1 MDKNTIISVLIRLLN
16 EKREGLILLNGEWG
30 VGKTFFLQNEFKQYY
45 SNKTQFYISVL
56 GLNSLQDFKDKVLSV
71 TYLENPPDIEIITE
85 LASNV
90 TTAITKEES
99 TGKFTGKIIS
109 TFAGAMQHYVLKD
122 LSGVFIIDDLERIP
136 QNLRDEIATFCLQNY
151 QNNKMLDYIL
161 VGNFSKQSNEV
172 LNHKE
177 KVISDEVYFSIN
189 NLSDILDKKLEKIQE
204 NYRDIIKQ
212 VIIDFEETNIRI
224 INRVIVKL
232 LPLFEQT
239 TQDRD
244 ISDIDIKNLVSSLCA
259 HIILKEKFNYK
270 ENEFRENFVS
280 SSLKTIS
287 TTPEN
292 EHNEISEEENN
303 LLSISAYKNYNNKMA
318 PYCFNAISH
327 KDILPYVF
335 TDNTPPKRN
344 DYAGLLRPELYNI
357 SEHDYQEEIIKT
369 ILKSNSPDLS
379 TWLIA
384 TNNYIRLS
392 KYEYIPHINTLDEDT
407 INQSKLSFSDD
418 EIKSYFHKTVPNIND
433 IPLNMLKHDGDN
445 LYNFFVDKYINITKR
460 ERIEELKNKMVN
472 DGWTTIDM
480 DIYHSDF
487 KFKALETLDVN
498 LIISAI
504 QHNWS
509 IYDIQ
514 MFSDHLLSVYNFSNL
529 RDYLSNELPHLK
541 KLDAFLN
548 SYLNELSISFRR
560 GAIIELKNTV
570 KKVKESL
577 ENSISFINKN

>member
-244 ISDIDIKNLVSSLCA
+244 I
-259 HIILKEKFNYK
+259 
-270 ENEFRENFVS
+270 
-280 SSLKTIS
+280 
-287 TTPEN
+287 
-292 EHNEISEEENN
+292 
-303 LLSISAYKNYNNKMA
+303 
-318 PYCFNAISH
+318 
-327 KDILPYVF
+327 
-335 TDNTPPKRN
+335 
-344 DYAGLLRPELYNI
+344 
-357 SEHDYQEEIIKT
+357 
-369 ILKSNSPDLS
+369 
-379 TWLIA
+379 
-384 TNNYIRLS
+384 
-392 KYEYIPHINTLDEDT
+392 
-407 INQSKLSFSDD
+407 
-418 EIKSYFHKTVPNIND
+418 
-433 IPLNMLKHDGDN
+433 
-445 LYNFFVDKYINITKR
+445 
-460 ERIEELKNKMVN
+460 
-472 DGWTTIDM
+472 
-480 DIYHSDF
+480 
-487 KFKALETLDVN
+487 
-498 LIISAI
+498 
-504 QHNWS
+504 
-509 IYDIQ
+509 
-514 MFSDHLLSVYNFSNL
+514 
-529 RDYLSNELPHLK
+529 
-541 KLDAFLN
+541 
-548 SYLNELSISFRR
+548 
-560 GAIIELKNTV
+560 
-570 KKVKESL
+570 
-577 ENSISFINKN
+577 

>member
-1 MDKNTIISVLIRLLN
+1 VLIRLLN

-292 EHNEISEEENN
+292 EHNEISEEE
-303 LLSISAYKNYNNKMA
+303 
-318 PYCFNAISH
+318 
-327 KDILPYVF
+327 
-335 TDNTPPKRN
+335 
-344 DYAGLLRPELYNI
+344 
-357 SEHDYQEEIIKT
+357 
-369 ILKSNSPDLS
+369 
-379 TWLIA
+379 
-384 TNNYIRLS
+384 
-392 KYEYIPHINTLDEDT
+392 
-407 INQSKLSFSDD
+407 
-418 EIKSYFHKTVPNIND
+418 
-433 IPLNMLKHDGDN
+433 
-445 LYNFFVDKYINITKR
+445 
-460 ERIEELKNKMVN
+460 
-472 DGWTTIDM
+472 
-480 DIYHSDF
+480 
-487 KFKALETLDVN
+487 
-498 LIISAI
+498 
-504 QHNWS
+504 
-509 IYDIQ
+509 
-514 MFSDHLLSVYNFSNL
+514 
-529 RDYLSNELPHLK
+529 
-541 KLDAFLN
+541 
-548 SYLNELSISFRR
+548 
-560 GAIIELKNTV
+560 
-570 KKVKESL
+570 
-577 ENSISFINKN
+577 

>member
-1 MDKNTIISVLIRLLN
+1 
-16 EKREGLILLNGEWG
+16 
-30 VGKTFFLQNEFKQYY
+30 
-45 SNKTQFYISVL
+45 
-56 GLNSLQDFKDKVLSV
+56 
-71 TYLENPPDIEIITE
+71 
-85 LASNV
+85 
-90 TTAITKEES
+90 
-99 TGKFTGKIIS
+99 
-109 TFAGAMQHYVLKD
+109 
-122 LSGVFIIDDLERIP
+122 
-136 QNLRDEIATFCLQNY
+136 
-151 QNNKMLDYIL
+151 
-161 VGNFSKQSNEV
+161 
-172 LNHKE
+172 
-177 KVISDEVYFSIN
+177 
-189 NLSDILDKKLEKIQE
+189 
-204 NYRDIIKQ
+204 
-212 VIIDFEETNIRI
+212 
-224 INRVIVKL
+224 
-232 LPLFEQT
+232 
-239 TQDRD
+239 
-244 ISDIDIKNLVSSLCA
+244 
-259 HIILKEKFNYK
+259 
-270 ENEFRENFVS
+270 
-280 SSLKTIS
+280 
-287 TTPEN
+287 
-292 EHNEISEEENN
+292 
-303 LLSISAYKNYNNKMA
+303 
-318 PYCFNAISH
+318 
-327 KDILPYVF
+327 
-335 TDNTPPKRN
+335 
-344 DYAGLLRPELYNI
+344 
-357 SEHDYQEEIIKT
+357 HDYQEEIIKT

-514 MFSDHLLSVYNFSNL
+514 IFSDHLLSVYNFSNL

-541 KLDAFLN
+541 KLDEFLN

>member
-1 MDKNTIISVLIRLLN
+1 
-16 EKREGLILLNGEWG
+16 KREGLILLNGEWG

-292 EHNEISEEENN
+292 EHNEISEE
-303 LLSISAYKNYNNKMA
+303 
-318 PYCFNAISH
+318 
-327 KDILPYVF
+327 
-335 TDNTPPKRN
+335 
-344 DYAGLLRPELYNI
+344 
-357 SEHDYQEEIIKT
+357 
-369 ILKSNSPDLS
+369 
-379 TWLIA
+379 
-384 TNNYIRLS
+384 
-392 KYEYIPHINTLDEDT
+392 
-407 INQSKLSFSDD
+407 
-418 EIKSYFHKTVPNIND
+418 
-433 IPLNMLKHDGDN
+433 
-445 LYNFFVDKYINITKR
+445 
-460 ERIEELKNKMVN
+460 
-472 DGWTTIDM
+472 
-480 DIYHSDF
+480 
-487 KFKALETLDVN
+487 
-498 LIISAI
+498 
-504 QHNWS
+504 
-509 IYDIQ
+509 
-514 MFSDHLLSVYNFSNL
+514 
-529 RDYLSNELPHLK
+529 
-541 KLDAFLN
+541 
-548 SYLNELSISFRR
+548 
-560 GAIIELKNTV
+560 
-570 KKVKESL
+570 
-577 ENSISFINKN
+577 

>member
-292 EHNEISEEENN
+292 EHNEIS
-303 LLSISAYKNYNNKMA
+303 
-318 PYCFNAISH
+318 
-327 KDILPYVF
+327 
-335 TDNTPPKRN
+335 
-344 DYAGLLRPELYNI
+344 
-357 SEHDYQEEIIKT
+357 
-369 ILKSNSPDLS
+369 
-379 TWLIA
+379 
-384 TNNYIRLS
+384 
-392 KYEYIPHINTLDEDT
+392 
-407 INQSKLSFSDD
+407 
-418 EIKSYFHKTVPNIND
+418 
-433 IPLNMLKHDGDN
+433 
-445 LYNFFVDKYINITKR
+445 
-460 ERIEELKNKMVN
+460 
-472 DGWTTIDM
+472 
-480 DIYHSDF
+480 
-487 KFKALETLDVN
+487 
-498 LIISAI
+498 
-504 QHNWS
+504 
-509 IYDIQ
+509 
-514 MFSDHLLSVYNFSNL
+514 
-529 RDYLSNELPHLK
+529 
-541 KLDAFLN
+541 
-548 SYLNELSISFRR
+548 
-560 GAIIELKNTV
+560 
-570 KKVKESL
+570 
-577 ENSISFINKN
+577 

>member
-1 MDKNTIISVLIRLLN
+1 MDKNTIIFVLIRLLN

-318 PYCFNAISH
+318 PYYFNAISH

-541 KLDAFLN
+541 KLDEFLN